1 MTILTKQIIN
11 VLTGENQ
18 IIELDEVETAERL
31 AEIAENQIK
40 KQAERDNAE
49 ALWRTK
55 VSAYEKLGLT
65 EDEIKTIAPTPK
77 WLLPPLPIL
86 QPKNTEL
93 LGGN

>member
-1 MTILTKQIIN
+1 MTTLTKQIVN

-40 KQAERDNAE
+40 KQAQRDNVE

-65 EDEIKTIAPTPK
+65 EDEIKAIAPTPK
-77 WLLPPLPIL
+77 WLLPPS
-86 QPKNTEL
+86 PKPEEL
-93 LGGN
+93 A

>member
-1 MTILTKQIIN
+1 MTILTRQIFN
-11 VLTGENQ
+11 AATGENQ
-18 IIELDEVETAERL
+18 IIELNEVETAERL

-40 KQAERDNAE
+40 KQAQQDNAE

-65 EDEIKTIAPTPK
+65 EDEIKAIAPTPK
-77 WLLPPLPIL
+77 WLKPID
-86 QPKNTEL
+86 EL